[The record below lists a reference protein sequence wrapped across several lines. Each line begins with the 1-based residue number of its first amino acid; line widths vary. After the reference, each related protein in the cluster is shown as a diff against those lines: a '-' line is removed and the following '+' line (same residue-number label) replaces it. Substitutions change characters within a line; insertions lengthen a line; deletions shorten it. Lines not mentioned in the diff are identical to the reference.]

1 MIETADGWHLA
12 RDHRATASVG
22 NGEGESALRARV
34 EAEIPEL
41 RGPVRVGITQALD
54 VDAARQ
60 AAFDGCLDEFW
71 SKKRE

>member
-1 MIETADGWHLA
+1 
-12 RDHRATASVG
+12 VG
-22 NGEGESALRARV
+22 NGEATARV
-34 EAEIPEL
+34 LYWPGSRLRSREL
-41 RGPVRVGITQALD
+41 RDLVRVGITQALD